1 MWTEGNKLK
10 LKLNLNQHASA
21 RPVGL
26 SSLLKSRCMWDSCL
40 FNLHRSVK
48 KAITNIKIQMKK
60 KTEKL
65 DFQLKEVTSHVALP
79 CTHGYA
85 NQKPLTA

>member
-1 MWTEGNKLK
+1 
-10 LKLNLNQHASA
+10 
-21 RPVGL
+21 
-26 SSLLKSRCMWDSCL
+26 
-40 FNLHRSVK
+40 
-48 KAITNIKIQMKK
+48 MKK